1 MVEHVRRVVLKLSGE
16 ALGGPGFSGIDL
28 NALFRIAGEIKS
40 ARAARFQIAVVV
52 GGGNIWRGT
61 RGQGRGLDRVVSD
74 HMGMLATV
82 GNALAIQD
90 ALEQSGVPTRVL
102 SAVEIAK
109 MAEPYIRRR
118 AIRHLEKGRIVVF
131 AAGTGNPYFSTD
143 TAAALRAAEI
153 EAHAV
158 LKATLVDGVYDSD
171 PRKNPAAK
179 RYKTLTL
186 LEALQKRL
194 GVMDA
199 TALSLCHE
207 NKLPVR
213 VFKMDVPGNI
223 RRAIAGRD
231 IGTLLT
237 P

>member
-74 HMGMLATV
+74 HMG
-82 GNALAIQD
+82 I
-90 ALEQSGVPTRVL
+90 L

>member
-1 MVEHVRRVVLKLSGE
+1 M
-16 ALGGPGFSGIDL
+16 
-28 NALFRIAGEIKS
+28 
-40 ARAARFQIAVVV
+40 
-52 GGGNIWRGT
+52 
-61 RGQGRGLDRVVSD
+61 
-74 HMGMLATV
+74 
-82 GNALAIQD
+82 
-90 ALEQSGVPTRVL
+90 
-102 SAVEIAK
+102 
-109 MAEPYIRRR
+109 
-118 AIRHLEKGRIVVF
+118 EKGRIVVF

-199 TALSLCHE
+199 TALSLCLE

-223 RRAIAGRD
+223 RRVVLGVVTSMRPSRRLGIAPR
-231 IGTLLT
+231 